1 MMTDLSWLETIGSVL
16 LKTESILMI
25 LAIGVLLYLL
35 WLTNPSR
42 TKSTTG
48 VRPVYRLTEIGVAV
62 ALSMILSMIRVY
74 RMPQGGSVSLEML
87 PIFYV
92 ALRSGGG
99 VGILAGL
106 AFGLVKLLLGPY
118 IVHPLQLI
126 LDYPL
131 AFAFLGLAGFF
142 RRYQVIGI
150 ILGGL
155 GRFLMHVVSGAVFFA
170 TYAPEGTN
178 VWLYSATYNA
188 SYIVPEL
195 IISIIV
201 MLVLGLGRR
210 TRASGHRG

>member
-1 MMTDLSWLETIGSVL
+1 
-16 LKTESILMI
+16 MI
-25 LAIGVLLYLL
+25 VAIGILVYLL

-42 TKSTTG
+42 TRSTTG
-48 VRPVYRLTEIGVAV
+48 RRPVYTVTEIGVAV
-62 ALSMILSMIRVY
+62 ALAVILSMIRVY
-74 RMPQGGSVSLEML
+74 RMPQGGSVSLEIL
-87 PIFYV
+87 PIFYI

-99 VGILAGL
+99 VGLLAGL
-106 AFGLVKLLLGPY
+106 AFGLTKLLLGPY

-142 RRYQVIGI
+142 RKYQVVGI

-155 GRFLMHVVSGAVFFA
+155 GRFAMHVLSGVIFFA

-188 SYIVPEL
+188 SYMVPEL

-201 MLVLGLGRR
+201 MLLLGLGKSTRTSARR
-210 TRASGHRG
+210 G